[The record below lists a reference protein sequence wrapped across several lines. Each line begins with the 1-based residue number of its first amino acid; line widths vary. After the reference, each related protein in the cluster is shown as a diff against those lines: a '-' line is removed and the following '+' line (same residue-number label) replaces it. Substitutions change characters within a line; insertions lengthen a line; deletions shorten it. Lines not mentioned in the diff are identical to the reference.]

1 MFGLDGIGN
10 FDFSEWLMTS
20 VFSIHNP
27 FAVYLWL
34 VIAVISLFKGKRR
47 SIFTAFFE
55 LRKINSSA
63 FKPLEKYMVFEISRM
78 IIPGFVAMLLRLAI
92 GESSHYEWSFTQ
104 LVVVLPSIALWILY
118 NIIDIKISNNTI
130 ETARNR
136 LAPTLTVRAKPR
148 IKPASIVSG
157 IFSSIVQIRTQTEKV
172 KNIDPG
178 EKSEPYEM
186 NIEKM
191 RVSSDYD
198 SADGIKIESKSIDN
212 EAVIHNSKELA
223 KKAQSIAGNLLV
235 DGKRVAIVA
244 AGKTA
249 KSFDDKLSNQMKST
263 FEIESKM
270 KRMFVLDLLNS
281 LGPLILIYAILP
293 FTFCCSIIPRSIL
306 SSLKIFDMFSQIRKG
321 VISSEG
327 SGSIVKGFCKQ
338 ELALILLSIISLVSF
353 SQLIQFNPE
362 YFSELSDGIK
372 ILSILVFG
380 SWCLCEIILTL
391 KLYQKLDA
399 ITNPQ
404 NALISLAEKS
414 VAPAIKMAL
423 KVQGGPKKA
432 VIRIAKRGAIAL
444 TQKKLSEKEDTKPST
459 ASKVALKVVN
469 VAENILTLPEKLI
482 DKGMEASNKYLESK
496 PKSLGTYP
504 ERSVKTTLLLICWS
518 ILPVAYIVLLSYAL

>member
-1 MFGLDGIGN
+1 MAWNCNVGLIGMFGLDDIGN

-34 VIAVISLFKGKRR
+34 VIAVIIFRFTFVIIPLVKLLSLFKGKRR

-92 GESSHYEWSFTQ
+92 GESSHYEWCFTQ

-178 EKSEPYEM
+178 EKSEPYKM

-270 KRMFVLDLLNS
+270 KRMFALDMLNS

-293 FTFCCSIIPRSIL
+293 FTI
-306 SSLKIFDMFSQIRKG
+306 
-321 VISSEG
+321 
-327 SGSIVKGFCKQ
+327 
-338 ELALILLSIISLVSF
+338 
-353 SQLIQFNPE
+353 
-362 YFSELSDGIK
+362 
-372 ILSILVFG
+372 
-380 SWCLCEIILTL
+380 
-391 KLYQKLDA
+391 
-399 ITNPQ
+399 
-404 NALISLAEKS
+404 
-414 VAPAIKMAL
+414 
-423 KVQGGPKKA
+423 
-432 VIRIAKRGAIAL
+432 
-444 TQKKLSEKEDTKPST
+444 
-459 ASKVALKVVN
+459 
-469 VAENILTLPEKLI
+469 
-482 DKGMEASNKYLESK
+482 
-496 PKSLGTYP
+496 
-504 ERSVKTTLLLICWS
+504 
-518 ILPVAYIVLLSYAL
+518 

>member
-1 MFGLDGIGN
+1 MFELDAITN

-34 VIAVISLFKGKRR
+34 VIVVIIFRFTFVIIPLVKLLNLFKGERS

-63 FKPLEKYMVFEISRM
+63 FKPLEKYMAFEISRM

-104 LVVVLPSIALWILY
+104 LLVVLPSIALWVLY
-118 NIIDIKISNNTI
+118 NITDIKISNNTI

-136 LAPTLTVRAKPR
+136 LAPTLTVRANPR

-178 EKSEPYEM
+178 EKSEPYKM

-198 SADGIKIESKSIDN
+198 SGDGIETESKSIDN

-235 DGKRVAIVA
+235 DGKRAAIVA

-263 FEIESKM
+263 FEIELKM
-270 KRMFVLDLLNS
+270 KRMFVLDMLNS
-281 LGPLILIYAILP
+281 LGPLIIIYAILP
-293 FTFCCSIIPRSIL
+293 FTIL
-306 SSLKIFDMFSQIRKG
+306 
-321 VISSEG
+321 
-327 SGSIVKGFCKQ
+327 
-338 ELALILLSIISLVSF
+338 
-353 SQLIQFNPE
+353 
-362 YFSELSDGIK
+362 
-372 ILSILVFG
+372 
-380 SWCLCEIILTL
+380 
-391 KLYQKLDA
+391 
-399 ITNPQ
+399 
-404 NALISLAEKS
+404 
-414 VAPAIKMAL
+414 
-423 KVQGGPKKA
+423 
-432 VIRIAKRGAIAL
+432 
-444 TQKKLSEKEDTKPST
+444 
-459 ASKVALKVVN
+459 
-469 VAENILTLPEKLI
+469 
-482 DKGMEASNKYLESK
+482 
-496 PKSLGTYP
+496 
-504 ERSVKTTLLLICWS
+504 
-518 ILPVAYIVLLSYAL
+518 